1 MEQKGQGMSQER
13 RPAERGDRLR
23 LGYLYGSVALYQP
36 GETLG
41 PRDLSDYEL
50 VLITEGNVTYI
61 ADGRHY
67 ALAPGSVVLARP
79 GSREE
84 YVWDRTGRTKHAYF
98 HFGITG
104 LPCDWPEP
112 DRWPVQRRDADGALA
127 TLFQHV
133 LHRIAQH
140 SGGPSREPSAA
151 ECRMVEALI
160 EVFLKGPHP
169 DVSSLERPE
178 PVRRAV
184 KWMRELIDEDPGR
197 RVALADLAAAANVSQ
212 KHLCRVF
219 ARSIGHAPLETYRLL
234 RLQLAVA
241 LLARSNLSIKE
252 IAQRCGFDDALYF
265 SRCFSHTLGCSPL
278 HARNRMRKGSPPP
291 ALHLPMDVTP
301 RIYW

>member
-1 MEQKGQGMSQER
+1 MKAQR
-13 RPAERGDRLR
+13 AHVERGDRLR
-23 LGYLYGSVALYQP
+23 LGYLYGSVAVYQP

-41 PRDLSDYEL
+41 PRLLSDYEL
-50 VLITEGNVTYI
+50 VLITEGKATYI
-61 ADGRHY
+61 ADGRRY
-67 ALAPGSVVLARP
+67 ALVPGSVVLARP

-84 YVWDRTGRTKHAYF
+84 YLWDARARTKHAYV
-98 HFGITG
+98 HFGIAG
-104 LPCDWPEP
+104 MPSDWPDP
-112 DRWPVQRRDADGALA
+112 ARWPVQRADADGALA
-127 TLFQHV
+127 TIFQHV
-133 LHRIAQH
+133 LHRVAQH
-140 SGGPSREPSAA
+140 SGGPAREPSAA
-151 ECRMVEALI
+151 ECRLVEALI
-160 EVFLKGPHP
+160 EVYLKGPHP

-184 KWMRELIDEDPGR
+184 KWMRELIDADPSR

-265 SRCFSHTLGCSPL
+265 SRCFSRALGCSPL
-278 HARNRMRKGSPPP
+278 HTRNRLRRGLPPP
-291 ALHLPMDVTP
+291 SLRLPMDVTP